1 MTGAVLNATTTT
13 TSSTDV
19 PLTKS
24 QKKRMKRQK
33 ALARKEEEKRRETS
47 TTIDAL
53 NPFEKLCN
61 DVVSKLGYDRSLV
74 NTALD
79 EMWNKQLDYSD
90 FDTVV
95 NYLNERSATTTSSA
109 SPSTSTSVDNNET
122 EAEAEAAPA
131 IVAAD
136 SVSDTASAVTDKE
149 VATNNSMTEGSA
161 SASASFVHVQD
172 QDQEAPKSVP
182 LPPAPAAEAPLPP
195 PSNSNSQPQIVN
207 NTPALVAPALAPITT
222 KHVNASST
230 ISTQSSGTNSPA
242 VQLKKKSRV
251 KPIGLSAKLDIVASS
266 EILMDGIIALSEWV
280 NKAATT
286 PEIQE
291 FCSAKST
298 NPLQTV
304 VKRTILSD
312 TNATGQLLD
321 LVGSIL
327 RAVGV
332 PSSESFPTAKAFAT
346 LIKAARDMCNGNTSE
361 SYENIASGIAQ
372 HIVKKVAA
380 TVNQMMSLSSSS
392 ASATKTLQQ
401 EIQKLQVGMK
411 KSTGT
416 GSEIMDLMMRR
427 DKSKNIAE
435 KYVSIME
442 FAVGSR
448 GQSAS
453 ASSEMN
459 GNGVSELSAQGES
472 DIMASILGGDYKNV
486 LESEAKYNDLKSR
499 QAQTTS
505 SSTERDTLVSSIDS
519 FKAEKKQISSRM
531 QELKKEMEQLTAQD
545 AAINKKIQSS
555 EAQLTTMRGAMDEE
569 EKEIE
574 TLLDSVSEAM
584 ELKKSVSTI
593 AKQVGE
599 VTGSLDSLIASRA
612 ASNEGISAEI
622 NETKEE
628 LPEEIMASILQY
640 FESELKTITF
650 LKKRAQGIQQE
661 VQVVRR
667 EIKECQALGMTSTV
681 SDMKKQEKKRLQDI
695 MDDLD
700 LVEGCVEEAK
710 ESRRAYGDRLYD
722 CLLKGYTLTEGVK
735 ASVSATLTKIN
746 AVEAELGVDQDYCS
760 RWFQLMTLFG
770 NKSSPPTVESIV
782 KQVNAPAPTPVA
794 INKPLPKKTGWGS
807 VAGDSGASTV
817 KKSLMEIQK
826 EEISSK

>member
-1 MTGAVLNATTTT
+1 MTGAVLNATTT
-13 TSSTDV
+13 SSTDAPV
-19 PLTKS
+19 GTLTKS

-33 ALARKEEEKRRETS
+33 ALARKEEEKRKETS

-95 NYLNERSATTTSSA
+95 NYLNERPTTS
-109 SPSTSTSVDNNET
+109 STSVDNDSTVAAKVEI
-122 EAEAEAAPA
+122 EADAAPA
-131 IVAAD
+131 IVAVD
-136 SVSDTASAVTDKE
+136 SASDTASAVTEKE
-149 VATNNSMTEGSA
+149 MTNNTMTEGSV
-161 SASASFVHVQD
+161 SVSVSSVHVQ
-172 QDQEAPKSVP
+172 EAVKSVP
-182 LPPAPAAEAPLPP
+182 LPPAPAAEVPLPP
-195 PSNSNSQPQIVN
+195 QTQSQPQIVN
-207 NTPALVAPALAPITT
+207 NTPALVVPAPITT
-222 KHVNASST
+222 KHGNASST

-332 PSSESFPTAKAFAT
+332 PSSESFPTAKAFAS

-361 SYENIASGIAQ
+361 SHENIASGIAQ

-380 TVNQMMSLSSSS
+380 TVNQMMNLSSSS
-392 ASATKTLQQ
+392 ASATKTLQE
-401 EIQKLQVGMK
+401 EIQKLQMGMK
-411 KSTGT
+411 KTTGT

-448 GQSAS
+448 GRSASAS

-459 GNGVSELSAQGES
+459 GNGVSELSALGES
-472 DIMASILGGDYKNV
+472 DIMASILGDEYKNV

-505 SSTERDTLVSSIDS
+505 SSTERDTLVNSIDS
-519 FKAEKKQISSRM
+519 FKAEKKQISTRM
-531 QELKKEMEQLTAQD
+531 QELKKEMEQLTVQD
-545 AAINKKIQSS
+545 AAINKKIKAS

-574 TLLDSVSEAM
+574 TLLDSVSQAM
-584 ELKKSVSTI
+584 ELKNSVSTI

-640 FESELKTITF
+640 FESELNTIIF
-650 LKKRAQGIQQE
+650 LKKRAEGIQEE

-681 SDMKKQEKKRLQDI
+681 SDMKKQEKKRLQDV

-700 LVEGCVEEAK
+700 LVEGCVEETK

-722 CLLKGYTLTEGVK
+722 CLLKGYTLTDGVK

-794 INKPLPKKTGWGS
+794 ISKPLPKKTGWGS
-807 VAGDSGASTV
+807 VAGNSGASTV

>member
-1 MTGAVLNATTTT
+1 MTGTVLNATTTS
-13 TSSTDV
+13 TSADAPLGT
-19 PLTKS
+19 LTKS

-33 ALARKEEEKRRETS
+33 ALARKEEEKRKETS

-61 DVVSKLGYDRSLV
+61 DVVSKLGYDRSQV

-95 NYLNERSATTTSSA
+95 NYLNERSTT
-109 SPSTSTSVDNNET
+109 STSTSVDNDST
-122 EAEAEAAPA
+122 
-131 IVAAD
+131 VAAK
-136 SVSDTASAVTDKE
+136 VEIEAVTEKE
-149 VATNNSMTEGSA
+149 VENNTMTEGSV
-161 SASASFVHVQD
+161 SVSLSSVHVQN
-172 QDQEAPKSVP
+172 QEPPSKAVP
-182 LPPAPAAEAPLPP
+182 LPPAPAAERPLPP
-195 PSNSNSQPQIVN
+195 QSQSNSQPQIVN
-207 NTPALVAPALAPITT
+207 NTPALVVPGLAPITT
-222 KHVNASST
+222 KHANASST

-346 LIKAARDMCNGNTSE
+346 LIKAARDMCNGNSNASE

-380 TVNQMMSLSSSS
+380 TVNQMMNLSSSS
-392 ASATKTLQQ
+392 ANATKTLQE
-401 EIQKLQVGMK
+401 EIQKLKLGMK
-411 KSTGT
+411 KTTGT

-448 GQSAS
+448 GGSAS

-459 GNGVSELSAQGES
+459 GNGVSAAQVSALGES
-472 DIMASILGGDYKNV
+472 NIMASILGDEYKNV

-505 SSTERDTLVSSIDS
+505 SSTERDNLVNNIDS
-519 FKAEKKQISSRM
+519 FKAEKKQISTRM
-531 QELKKEMEQLTAQD
+531 KELKKELELLTVQD
-545 AAINKKIQSS
+545 AAVNKKIQAR

-574 TLLDSVSEAM
+574 TLLGSVSQAM
-584 ELKKSVSTI
+584 ELKSSVSTI

-640 FESELKTITF
+640 FESELKTVIF
-650 LKKRAQGIQQE
+650 LKKRAEGIQQE

-667 EIKECQALGMTSTV
+667 EIKECLALGMTSTV
-681 SDMKKQEKKRLQDI
+681 SDMKKQEKTRLQDV

-700 LVEGCVEEAK
+700 LVEGCVEETK

-722 CLLKGYTLTEGVK
+722 CLLKGYALTDGVK

-746 AVEAELGVDQDYCS
+746 TIEAELGVDQEYCS

-770 NKSSPPTVESIV
+770 AKSSTPTVESIV